1 MTYKDI
7 KKMGGSM
14 EFASYEGG
22 ADLIADGHIDLF
34 IFSVGKI
41 ASIVMNIES
50 KADIVC
56 LPVDDSAL
64 KALSD
69 AYGTVTFTIEP
80 GIYKSVKKPVKT
92 VGDYTCIVVR
102 NDIPDSL
109 AYDLCKALWE
119 NKASLAKAVK
129 DIDELTPQIAV
140 PQGVPTQA
148 GALKYWK
155 EMQAKTKK

>member
-1 MTYKDI
+1 M
-7 KKMGGSM
+7 
-14 EFASYEGG
+14 
-22 ADLIADGHIDLF
+22 
-34 IFSVGKI
+34 
-41 ASIVMNIES
+41 
-50 KADIVC
+50 
-56 LPVDDSAL
+56 
-64 KALSD
+64 
-69 AYGTVTFTIEP
+69 
-80 GIYKSVKKPVKT
+80 KKPVKT